1 MLAPEIRAPQ
11 GSEQNRGYSIMSG
24 TSPRSWH
31 HQGHW
36 LALLM
41 IGFIAVLVAS
51 IAAAAQ
57 STDENT
63 YDEATIVEKGSAY
76 LGEGAEVMA
85 KTLEGIFK
93 KNGRPNAYIEGSE
106 AGGGL
111 IVGLRYGD
119 GMLNH
124 KIEGQRKVHWTG
136 PSIGL
141 DAGADAVKVF
151 ALVYGLYD
159 TQEIYRRISAMEGSF
174 YYVGGLGISMY
185 GNKDFTIAMVRV
197 GVGLRA
203 QASLGYLNITEK
215 RRWVPF

>member
-1 MLAPEIRAPQ
+1 MTGISQHMVRHRERLI
-11 GSEQNRGYSIMSG
+11 G
-24 TSPRSWH
+24 
-31 HQGHW
+31 
-36 LALLM
+36 LM
-41 IGFIAVLVAS
+41 TIGFIAVLIAS
-51 IAAAAQ
+51 LAVAAQ

-63 YDEATIVEKGSAY
+63 YDEATIIEKGSAH
-76 LGEGAEVMA
+76 LGEGAEVIA
-85 KTLEGIFK
+85 KALEDVFK

-119 GMLNH
+119 GVLNH
-124 KIEGQRKVHWTG
+124 KIEGSRKVHWTG
-136 PSIGL
+136 PSVGL

-159 TQEIYRRISAMEGSF
+159 TEEIYRRIGAMEGSF
-174 YYVGGLGISMY
+174 YWIGGLGVSMY
-185 GNKDFTIAMVRV
+185 GNKDFNIAMVRV

-203 QASLGYLNITEK
+203 QASVGYLNITKK